1 MEYVLWLIISTLYR
15 VASHA
20 WVCTQ
25 IFITSYPHNTHS
37 ELEYNYIS
45 EKGTETCTSDLLVNV
60 FTYTLCYFLPGKETL
75 TTYYIVIFSEYIY
88 GWIGSVFV
96 LHHRHKQ
103 AEIVY
108 KYAFVIMYRFTQQK
122 NDIGFDWHVW
132 KDWMSRKENQGSENE
147 KTLSFLPWSKAA
159 FSYLLFIYASIFRPL
174 QYKLVQKGFNIS
186 GSR

>member
-15 VASHA
+15 AASHA

-37 ELEYNYIS
+37 ELEYNYIL

-60 FTYTLCYFLPGKETL
+60 FTYTLCYFFQVRRHWQPIILFYFINTFM
-75 TTYYIVIFSEYIY
+75 V
-88 GWIGSVFV
+88 GSD
-96 LHHRHKQ
+96 HRQKLYRNMHLLLN
-103 AEIVY
+103 
-108 KYAFVIMYRFTQQK
+108 MYRFTQQK

-147 KTLSFLPWSKAA
+147 KTLSFLLWSKPA

>member
-1 MEYVLWLIISTLYR
+1 MEYVLWLIISTLHR
-15 VASHA
+15 AASHA

-37 ELEYNYIS
+37 ELEYNYIL

-75 TTYYIVIFSEYIY
+75 TTYYIDIFSKYIY

-96 LHHRHKQ
+96 LYRQ
-103 AEIVY
+103 NYY
-108 KYAFVIMYRFTQQK
+108 KNMNVLLCTASLNKRTILVLIDMCERIEWVGKKIRGAKT
-122 NDIGFDWHVW
+122 
-132 KDWMSRKENQGSENE
+132 RKLWVSCFEVRR
-147 KTLSFLPWSKAA
+147 LFLI
-159 FSYLLFIYASIFRPL
+159 FFIYASIFRPL